1 MTGNAFT
8 VIDFSSSSWISSLAE
23 GQTITR
29 TVDGNVFTITSSG
42 NNVYINGFPVTV
54 DQWHQ
59 VLRGSTVTL
68 MLDGKTAELSASG
81 SNIMFNGQSLTE
93 GGSIST
99 QISFNSAGR
108 RGNLTL

>member
-1 MTGNAFT
+1 MT
-8 VIDFSSSSWISSLAE
+8 SLAE
-23 GQTITR
+23 GQTVTR
-29 TVDGNVFTITSSG
+29 TVDGNVFTITSG

-59 VLRGSTVTL
+59 VLRGATVTL
-68 MLDGKTAELSASG
+68 TLNGKTAELSSSG

-108 RGNLTL
+108 RGNPTL